1 MQVVPLREKN
11 VCRIITITILVH
23 FAFLWPSCNHKWLK
37 HTHTDTHPRRHYTP
51 REQMQPRCAKREK
64 RQITKPNK
72 ETNRKLIE
80 VKGYLLSLFKKA
92 IQTISKYE
100 IRNISVV
107 IHASVDLH
115 WMGGS
120 TVFAPHVFL
129 YQMAN
134 TITARVHSH
143 KPSDLTSS
151 S

>member
-1 MQVVPLREKN
+1 
-11 VCRIITITILVH
+11 
-23 FAFLWPSCNHKWLK
+23 
-37 HTHTDTHPRRHYTP
+37 
-51 REQMQPRCAKREK
+51 MQPRCAKREK

-115 WMGGS
+115 
-120 TVFAPHVFL
+120 
-129 YQMAN
+129 
-134 TITARVHSH
+134 
-143 KPSDLTSS
+143 
-151 S
+151 